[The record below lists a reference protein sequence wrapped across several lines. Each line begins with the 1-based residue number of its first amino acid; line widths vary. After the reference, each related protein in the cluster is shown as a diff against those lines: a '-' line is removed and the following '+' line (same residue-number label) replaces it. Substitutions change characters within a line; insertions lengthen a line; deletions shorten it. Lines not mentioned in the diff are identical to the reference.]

1 MALSGFLLGSG
12 GAAAAQPPSLPKVAT
27 VTAEPTQ
34 KRPVSFANDVMPD
47 KFVYASAFPFRPL
60 SDLTRYQQLPFKP
73 GVLEQILWHNPA
85 RLLKLS

>member
-1 MALSGFLLGSG
+1 
-12 GAAAAQPPSLPKVAT
+12 
-27 VTAEPTQ
+27 
-34 KRPVSFANDVMPD
+34 MPD